1 MARSK
6 KQQTVSNEGAIA
18 NATTAVLP
26 SSAAAPSRAA
36 LKDKVPAGN
45 RGVIVQTMDEFA
57 TAETGIIMQSMGARL
72 SVWVN
77 VIKTYGHDI
86 ETLQKYPEMLR
97 NKLAAQYGIDLS
109 VPRKQWSPEQVRY
122 WGTIKNAHLAHV
134 NRVWE
139 CIKQQGAGKA
149 LLILEGAGN
158 YADKIKALPKQA
170 TAGNK
175 GRPKGSTQQPTAT
188 AETAE
193 GSNGGKHPAAPAPA
207 SKPAPTGMQ
216 AMFAALTT
224 LKADELTAVC
234 LKAAE
239 VLKAKDS
246 SKPAQAF
253 ANTIARAYAAWEK
266 GGIVQEKVSN
276 G

>member
-6 KQQTVSNEGAIA
+6 KQQTVSDQGAIA
-18 NATTAVLP
+18 NATSAIVP

-36 LKDKVPAGN
+36 MKDKVPAGN
-45 RGVIVQTMDEFA
+45 KGVLVQTLDEWA
-57 TAETGIIMQSMGARL
+57 TEEVAGEMQRQGTRIAL
-72 SVWVN
+72 WIK
-77 VIKTYGHDI
+77 VIQTYGHDL
-86 ETLQKYPEMLR
+86 EALSKYPEMVR
-97 NKLAAQYGIDLS
+97 NKLGAQYGLPMNT
-109 VPRKQWSPEQVRY
+109 PRKQWSEGDRKL
-122 WGTIKNAHLAHV
+122 WDTLKANHLSLM
-134 NRVWE
+134 NRVWYGLGQ
-139 CIKQQGAGKA
+139 IGAQRVLQILRQDKPFA
-149 LLILEGAGN
+149 LTMK
-158 YADKIKALPKQA
+158 DLPKIP
-170 TAGNK
+170 GR
-175 GRPKGSTQQPTAT
+175 GRPVGSTNKDKGNEGEA

-193 GSNGGKHPAAPAPA
+193 GTQGGKHPAAPAPA

-253 ANTIARAYAAWEK
+253 ADTISRAYAAWEQ
-266 GGIVQEKVSN
+266 GGIVQEQVA
-276 G
+276 